1 MASKAPDPTPP
12 KETSAATTGT
22 NVSTAIANSFL
33 GNVNQ
38 VTPDGTLTYDQ
49 TGSYQWNDPYT
60 GQSYTIPRFT
70 ATQTLSPQQQ
80 AIKDQ
85 TNSADLNL
93 ASLANTQSGFLNDYM
108 AKPFSYSTGD
118 YENWAGG
125 LYDKLNSPQSADQT
139 EAMRTQL
146 ANQGISIGSDAYTKA
161 IGGLQRSQTDARNQ
175 FMLDAYKTGLQT
187 ALTERNQPINEIT
200 ALLSGGQVSQPSW
213 VNTNSSQIAST
224 DNGSI
229 IGNYDASKLAQWQQ
243 SQAATG
249 SLLGGL
255 GGLFLGL

>member
-33 GNVNQ
+33 GDVNQ

-49 TGSYQWNDPYT
+49 TGSYQWTDPYT
-60 GQSYTIPRFT
+60 GQTYTIPTFT
-70 ATQTLSPQQQ
+70 ATQTLSGKQQ

-85 TNSADLNL
+85 GDAANLNL
-93 ASLANTQSGFLNDYM
+93 ATLANTQSGFLNDYM

-125 LYDKLNSPQSADQT
+125 LYDELNGSQTADQT

-146 ANQGISIGSDAYTKA
+146 ANQGISIGSDAYQKA
-161 IGGLQRSQTDARNQ
+161 IGGLQKSQTDSRNQ

-200 ALLSGGQVSQPSW
+200 ALLSGGQVSQPNF
-213 VNTNSSQIAST
+213 VNANASQIAGT

-229 IGNYDASKLAQWQQ
+229 IANSDAAKLAAWQQ
-243 SQAATG
+243 SQAAAG
-249 SLLGGL
+249 SMLGGI

>member
-93 ASLANTQSGFLNDYM
+93 ATLANTQSGFLNDYM

-118 YENWAGG
+118 YENWAGFDPKG
-125 LYDKLNSPQSADQT
+125 IVYAGVGKRDKELRYAIEQDILAINCESIEELELVDALAGEAGRVADVALRINPDIDPKTNHCIDTGQ
-139 EAMRTQL
+139 ADSKF
-146 ANQGISIGSDAYTKA
+146 GISYEEVLEHDQWK
-161 IGGLQRSQTDARNQ
+161 
-175 FMLDAYKTGLQT
+175 KT
-187 ALTERNQPINEIT
+187 N
-200 ALLSGGQVSQPSW
+200 VM
-213 VNTNSSQIAST
+213 
-224 DNGSI
+224 
-229 IGNYDASKLAQWQQ
+229 
-243 SQAATG
+243 
-249 SLLGGL
+249 
-255 GGLFLGL
+255 